1 MSVTITD
8 TGVSAFAS
16 ASAAWRSA
24 QTSAVA
30 IAWPSRGLDA
40 RPITRPP
47 RGNAASN
54 IEGVNYQR

>member
-30 IAWPSRGLDA
+30 IAWPS
-40 RPITRPP
+40 P
-47 RGNAASN
+47 SN